1 MSGSDIDLDGIG
13 DDSSAQSNNSDGG
26 QSLIRDVI
34 EFCGGPDLIQIFGE
48 TGSAKSEFA
57 LQVVE
62 SAVDDAGKDVLFID
76 TERNLSDNERAES
89 VDYVYVPEWHDLF
102 GYIGNKPHKL
112 SDQPFGENT
121 TNSKTIKDGYDVV
134 VLDSIGFPAL
144 MQYDEYSIEDDADQF
159 KVFQEL
165 QFITGKLKKYAQFN
179 DALIIVTNQPKS
191 ELAGE
196 GDAAPFGDKS
206 QFGFKE
212 LWKTRK
218 KSSSQIKTT
227 CEVEAY
233 RSRQAGQGKVLF
245 KLEIDDDGTVVTDK
259 TDDEVDGDEWT

>member
-1 MSGSDIDLDGIG
+1 MSDNDIDLGGIG
-13 DDSSAQSNNSDGG
+13 GDNGSQSQSTSSDG
-26 QSLIRDVI
+26 SLIRDVI
-34 EFCGGPDLIQIFGE
+34 EFCGGPDLIQLFGE

-57 LQVVE
+57 LKVVE
-62 SAVDDAGKDVLFID
+62 SAVNDAGKDVLFID

-89 VDYVYVPEWHDLF
+89 VDYVYVPEWHDLY
-102 GYIGNKPHKL
+102 GYVGRKRNAL

-121 TNSKTIKDGYDVV
+121 TNSDTIEDGYDVV

-144 MQYDEYSIEDDADQF
+144 MQYDEYSIADDADQF
-159 KVFQEL
+159 QVFQEL
-165 QFITGKLKKYAQFN
+165 QYITGRLKKYAQFN
-179 DALIIVTNQPKS
+179 DALIMVTNQPKS

-218 KSSSQIKTT
+218 KSSSSIKTK

-245 KLEIDDDGTVVTDK
+245 ELEIDDSGTTVTDV
-259 TDDEVDGDEWT
+259 TDEEPDGDEWT